1 MTPFVKQ
8 LKTVLAEALL
18 ELASAPQPES
28 SPSLALSLT
37 AAMGLQEVQEQGLLG
52 AIGESPCLSP
62 GQKQH
67 EGWGA
72 AEEEEVLCRVH
83 RKGVLQTLGT
93 LLLQGF
99 DKGIKF
105 SDILLMHGQLLW

>member
-8 LKTVLAEALL
+8 LKAVLAKALL
-18 ELASAPQPES
+18 TASFSSTPES
-28 SPSLALSLT
+28 SPSLALGLT

-52 AIGESPCLSP
+52 PIGESPCLSP

-72 AEEEEVLCRVH
+72 SEEEEVLCWVH
-83 RKGVLQTLGT
+83 RKGVLQTLGH
-93 LLLQGF
+93 LLQGF
-99 DKGIKF
+99 DKGIEF

>member
-1 MTPFVKQ
+1 
-8 LKTVLAEALL
+8 
-18 ELASAPQPES
+18 
-28 SPSLALSLT
+28 
-37 AAMGLQEVQEQGLLG
+37 MGFQGVQEQGLLG
-52 AIGESPCLSP
+52 PRGEPPCLSP

-72 AEEEEVLCRVH
+72 AEEEEVLCWVH

-99 DKGIKF
+99 HKGIEF